1 MAQTMNKLDQS
12 MSLVIS
18 RDLNTARTKHLA
30 RFKESFLDIESK
42 PEFWASYLQWAN
54 IGEDTKGNIDVIHTM
69 TTPMTSFIT
78 MEKTL
83 HPVFFCLSPSL
94 FYCSYFI
101 EVPIIIV

>member
-78 MEKTL
+78 MAKYPHL
-83 HPVFFCLSPSL
+83 CSIVHISL
-94 FYCSYFI
+94 RFQ
-101 EVPIIIV
+101 